1 MAEEQ
6 EAEPLSPT
14 QIHQK
19 VILVLSNFHKTTLNA
34 GRGHEASRKAA
45 HSLQKEVGQNIRD
58 KKRDKSV
65 RYEDP
70 FQGGSPAGGEV
81 SKRQETLS
89 PEGLWGSF
97 VISEGNITG
106 RRNTHTHTHTHT
118 HRIHR

>member
-58 KKRDKSV
+58 KRETKVLGMKTHSREGVLQEVKFPNARKPSHQRV
-65 RYEDP
+65 C
-70 FQGGSPAGGEV
+70 GGV
-81 SKRQETLS
+81 L
-89 PEGLWGSF
+89 
-97 VISEGNITG
+97 
-106 RRNTHTHTHTHT
+106 
-118 HRIHR
+118 